1 MIWSA
6 TSLPSFSISWLNSLQ
21 QLVLVRSATPST
33 PFALSRSRSI
43 FPNLDH
49 DLQLE
54 GVPVHC
60 DHEDMEDHLLEVSTS
75 SPSIQGHESSNVPTI
90 LRLVRLN
97 TILSPDIRGL
107 QSIWRHCPSE
117 MVEMKVS
124 EKYKSII
131 FSWDFIFFAK
141 EGNTLFFMGACK
153 ISNLCE
159 DGTSEITFCNLQ
171 LVFFFGSIIV
181 YALIIC
187 RMGSQ
192 GVLVVNQS

>member
-107 QSIWRHCPSE
+107 QSRKGTHYSLWEPVRFQIFVRMAPLGSWCKFLNQCVLCSLGPDGCCANTCWVALCSEVTHRALCSAQYADNPIWS
-117 MVEMKVS
+117 
-124 EKYKSII
+124 
-131 FSWDFIFFAK
+131 F
-141 EGNTLFFMGACK
+141 
-153 ISNLCE
+153 
-159 DGTSEITFCNLQ
+159 
-171 LVFFFGSIIV
+171 
-181 YALIIC
+181 
-187 RMGSQ
+187 
-192 GVLVVNQS
+192 